1 MLLYCP
7 TDTYRPWVASC
18 RYPYPS
24 VKYQKKSRK
33 NTAVKSIQ
41 KQPNI
46 KETKQYMNSFN
57 LIQYLPFC
65 FWGADGGVGLLRVLV
80 SINWGR
86 CIPSLSHIFSS
97 SIIPITHAPPI
108 KPTLHPQM
116 RTKCRWHVSYQ
127 QRVRTQT
134 MTSRG
139 EPLSGEYVDGAPP
152 ARSPIQYYFNPRCL
166 TFSRMQHHISADCTR
181 TFPALLIKLSQS
193 IKIHNRF
200 NRSTTYTGSSR
211 VIPSS
216 NICRAP
222 VIKLIN
228 RIAHES
234 SLDVISTSTFFST
247 CFR

>member
-1 MLLYCP
+1 V
-7 TDTYRPWVASC
+7 WNV
-18 RYPYPS
+18 
-24 VKYQKKSRK
+24 
-33 NTAVKSIQ
+33 NF
-41 KQPNI
+41 I
-46 KETKQYMNSFN
+46 K
-57 LIQYLPFC
+57 YLPFC

-116 RTKCRWHVSYQ
+116 RTKSWHVSHQ
-127 QRVRTQT
+127 QRVRTLI
-134 MTSRG
+134 MTLKG
-139 EPLSGEYVDGAPP
+139 ESLSGKYVDGAPP
-152 ARSPIQYYFNPRCL
+152 EGLPSQYFSNPRYL
-166 TFSRMQHHISADCTR
+166 TFSRTHPNISSTVDQTVAKHTKHAID
-181 TFPALLIKLSQS
+181 S
-193 IKIHNRF
+193 NRF
-200 NRSTTYTGSSR
+200 TTYTGSSR